1 VNGDIGKIDANGV
14 FQGTIVGQGYAI
26 VRMDSATGVAEV
38 TVEPGPAERI
48 AVFPEQIEMR
58 AGDTTRFTATVYD
71 AFGNVTPGQLTWT
84 LSDGPILGELS
95 SDAEF
100 YAQKAGQGHVIAAT
114 GTVSGRA
121 SFRIIPGA
129 LTEVVAQAEEIVLR
143 SGQQSEIKT
152 FGLDNFGNRMPIE
165 PIFQIMPSN
174 LGKIES
180 KTNLFSA
187 IRAGSGSI
195 KASVG
200 ELLAE
205 IPVRVEP
212 GDLTSMA
219 IQLPEG
225 KIMAG
230 KTYQLEA
237 IGYDFGMNI
246 IPVEPQWAVSQ
257 NIGTIDTNTGLFNA
271 QTVGSGTL
279 VAYNDEITATANIE
293 VMPGDLFNLFIDPNP
308 VTVKSDE
315 IESFQISG
323 YDVEEN
329 RLGLSQS
336 AVEWDTIGGIGL
348 IEQPGIFRGT
358 RMGKGKVVARSG
370 NLLAEA
376 YVTVVPGEPEAGNCR
391 IRVLHPVL
399 PADGDSFSDVI
410 LEVRDK
416 YHNPVPGIK
425 VTLVSSR
432 QADEIIQPAETN
444 EKGISRGR
452 ASSRQTGK
460 SIIRGVIGG
469 ISFTDTAHVEFR

>member
-1 VNGDIGKIDANGV
+1 
-14 FQGTIVGQGYAI
+14 
-26 VRMDSATGVAEV
+26 MDSAIGVAEV
-38 TVEPGPAERI
+38 TIEPGPAERI
-48 AVFPEQIEMR
+48 AVLPEQIEMQ
-58 AGDTTRFTATVYD
+58 AGNSTRFTATIYD
-71 AFGNVTPGQLTWT
+71 AFGNVTPGQLTWS

-100 YAQKAGQGHVIAAT
+100 NAQKAGQGHIIAAM
-114 GTVSGRA
+114 GAVSGQA
-121 SFRIIPGA
+121 SFRILPGELA
-129 LTEVVAQAEEIVLR
+129 EIIAEVEEIVLT

-165 PIFQIMPSN
+165 PIFQIIPAN
-174 LGKIES
+174 FGRIES
-180 KTNLFSA
+180 KNNLFAA
-187 IRAGSGSI
+187 IKIGSGLI

-200 ELLAE
+200 ELSAE

-212 GDLTSMA
+212 GELTSMG
-219 IQLPEG
+219 IQLPEV

-230 KTYQLEA
+230 KTYPLKA
-237 IGYDFGMNI
+237 IGYDTGKNI
-246 IPVEPQWAVSQ
+246 ISVKPQWAVSQ

-271 QTVGSGTL
+271 QKVGTGTL
-279 VAYNDEITATANIE
+279 VAYSGEIMATAIIE

-329 RLGLSQS
+329 RLQLSQS
-336 AVEWDTIGGIGL
+336 AVEWDTIGGTGL

-358 RMGKGKVVARSG
+358 RMGKGKVVAHSG

-376 YVTVVPGEPEAGNCR
+376 YVTVLPGEPEARNCR

-399 PADGDSFSDVI
+399 PADGGSFSDVI
-410 LEVRDK
+410 FEVRDK

-444 EKGISRGR
+444 ENGISRGR

-469 ISFTDTAHVEFR
+469 ISFTDTAQVEFR